1 MKQQAKT
8 YEELIEEVHTLQRQL
23 DEANE
28 TIYAIRTGQ
37 IDALIVQEPHGHQ
50 LYTLKTADQTYRV
63 FIEKMNEGAVTLNKN
78 EMIVY
83 ANSRFA
89 SIVNRPLTKVTGLPF
104 NTFIPEAC
112 KADYNALIEKGLQ
125 TESKG
130 EIYFYDE
137 KNKPVPYLL
146 SVTTL
151 ELDEGSALSVILT
164 DLSSQ
169 KETEKQLKKQ
179 NKALKEA
186 QLTATRLN
194 NELEDKVKERTKD
207 LLISREYFSFLADN
221 IPVIVWTSEPNGT
234 ISYCNRRWYNYTG
247 LTFEE
252 TKVVGWQYLIHPEG
266 QARVLDEWTTCVK
279 TGVRFET
286 EVRIKRGDDNLYR
299 WHLAQ
304 ALPFK
309 DSQGNITIWIGTLTD
324 IEDQKRAMQKKDE
337 FISIASHELKTPL
350 TSLKGYMQLVE
361 SHKNE
366 IPHLLHS
373 FLIKAERSVKKLD
386 HLIADLLDVS
396 KIQAGKLEFD
406 KTIINI
412 EELVNECVENA
423 SQMYP
428 SFTIVKR
435 QVKKVLIKGNFE
447 RLEQVMMNLLNNAVK
462 YSSANKEIIVSTTE
476 TEGHI
481 TVSVTDF
488 GLGLSLED
496 KDKVFERF
504 YRVEDKKFLTSGL
517 GMGLYISAEI
527 IKAHGGYMQV
537 ESKLNTGSTF
547 SFSLPVYVEPDN

>member
-8 YEELIEEVHTLQRQL
+8 YEELIEEVHTLQTQL

-78 EMIVY
+78 EMILY

-89 SIVNRPLTKVTGLPF
+89 SIVNTPLTKVTGVPF

-112 KADYNALIEKGLQ
+112 KAAYNALIKKGWQ

-137 KNKPVPYLL
+137 NNKPVPYLL

-169 KETEKQLKKQ
+169 KEIEKRLKKQ

-194 NELEDKVKERTKD
+194 NELEDKVKERTRD
-207 LLISREYFSFLADN
+207 LFISREYFSFLADN
-221 IPVIVWTSEPNGT
+221 IPVIVWTSEPNGA
-234 ISYCNRRWYNYTG
+234 INYCNRRWYNYTG
-247 LTFEE
+247 LTFEQ
-252 TKVVGWQYLIHPEG
+252 TKAVGWQHVVHPDDKN
-266 QARVLDEWTTCVK
+266 RVLDEWGISVK

-286 EVRIKRGDDNLYR
+286 EVRIKSGDNLYR
-299 WHLAQ
+299 FHLAQ

-309 DSQGNITIWIGTLTD
+309 DSQGNITTWIGTLTD

-361 SHKNE
+361 SHKNQ

-373 FLIKAERSVKKLD
+373 FLVKAERSVKKLD

-447 RLEQVMMNLLNNAVK
+447 RLEQVMMNLINNAVK

-476 TEGHI
+476 TEGHV

-527 IKAHGGYMQV
+527 IKAHGGCMQV
-537 ESKLNTGSTF
+537 ESKLNSGSTF
-547 SFSLPVYVEPDN
+547 SFSLPVYVELNS